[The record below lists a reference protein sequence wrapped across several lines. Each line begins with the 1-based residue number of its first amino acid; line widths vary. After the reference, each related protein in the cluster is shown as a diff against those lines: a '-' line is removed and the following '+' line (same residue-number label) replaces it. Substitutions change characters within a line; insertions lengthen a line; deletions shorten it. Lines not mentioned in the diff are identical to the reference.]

1 MTKPAFTATEQKTLE
16 TFTALMWSLSRPGQL
31 QTLPAV
37 AADYPANFLAIGE
50 TLLDLETTFYTPDPI
65 LRQALARTTA
75 RAETPDRAA
84 YQFYPKVAE
93 AELEALAQAPVGTM
107 LYPDQAATLILA
119 AWFHDGPQFTL
130 TGPGLPRAQTLQVGG
145 LPEQFWSLR
154 EQRLRYPL
162 GWDLFLIDG
171 NRVTGVPRT
180 THLEIR

>member
-1 MTKPAFTATEQKTLE
+1 MARPAFTASEQKTLE

-31 QTLPAV
+31 QTLPEI
-37 AADYPANFLAIGE
+37 AAAYPANFLAIGE
-50 TLLDLETTFYTPDPI
+50 TLLDLETTFYTPDPT

-84 YQFYPKVAE
+84 YQFYPKLAE
-93 AELEALAQAPVGTM
+93 AEFEALAQAPAGTM
-107 LYPDQAATLILA
+107 LYPDQAATLVLA
-119 AWFHDGPQFTL
+119 ARFDHGPQLSL
-130 TGPGLPRAQTLQVGG
+130 TGPGLPGPQTLQVGG
-145 LPEQFWSLR
+145 LPEQFWLLR
-154 EQRLRYPL
+154 EQKLRCPL